1 MCMPKPPSIP
11 APPPPVD
18 PKSVAAPSLADEGT
32 AKAVGEAR
40 KRLRAAAAL
49 ASGRGSTILTGPQG
63 LSGGAAGSAKKM
75 VLGE

>member
-1 MCMPKPPSIP
+1 MCVPQAPKVQ
-11 APPPPVD
+11 APPPPVE

-40 KRLRAAAAL
+40 RRLRAASTL